1 MKTTII
7 GAGFGGLATAALLAK
22 EGHDVTVLE
31 KNDQVGGRARVHKD
45 KGFQFDMGPS
55 WYLMP
60 DVFEEFFDNFN
71 SKPEDFYELKR
82 LDPSYR
88 IFFSDK
94 EVLDVHA
101 DFEKNYELFDRLE
114 ENGGEKL
121 KNYLEGA
128 QKKYETAMEGLI
140 YEDYDSIFDFFNVK
154 LLLGGSKLDIFRNLD
169 KVVTKNFESDEA
181 RKILEYSIGFL
192 GGSPKITPA
201 IYQLMSYVD
210 FIEGVWFPTGGIKMV
225 ADAIKEIA
233 EENGAEIKL
242 NHEVERIEVREGK
255 ATTLVTNQGDLTTD
269 LVVVNADY
277 PYTELNLLDEEYRT
291 YDQKYWDKKQFAPS
305 AFVAYVGIDKQIDD
319 LLHHT
324 LFLDEDWGA
333 NFDEIFDSDEPR
345 WPKNPSY
352 YVNVPSKTDPGL
364 APEGS
369 ETLFILVPLAP
380 GLDDTE
386 RAREKFYNKIMSD
399 LEKKVGE
406 NIRDHVVT
414 KRIFAVND
422 FRDDYNAYK
431 GTALSL
437 VHTLRQTALWRPRH
451 HSKKV
456 DNLYYTGQYTH
467 PGIGVPMTLI
477 SAQIVADSLGN
488 RYGGSGEDGGN

>member
-1 MKTTII
+1 LKISII
-7 GAGFGGLATAALLAK
+7 GAGFGGLAAAALLSK
-22 EGHDVTVLE
+22 NGHEVTVFE
-31 KNDQVGGRARVHKD
+31 KNDQIGGRARVHRD

-60 DVFEEFFDNFN
+60 DVFEEFFE
-71 SKPEDFYELKR
+71 KLGTRPEDHYELNR

-88 IFFSDK
+88 IFFSD
-94 EVLDVHA
+94 ENVVDVHA
-101 DFEKNYELFDRLE
+101 QFKDNYQLFDRLE

-121 KNYLEGA
+121 KNYLKEA
-128 QKKYETAMEGLI
+128 EKKYNTAMDGLI
-140 YEDYDSIFDFFNVK
+140 YKDYNSIFDFFNLK
-154 LLLGGSKLDIFRNLD
+154 LLVSGSKLDVFRNLD
-169 KVVTKNFESDEA
+169 KVVTKNFDSDEA

-210 FIEGVWFPTGGIKMV
+210 FVKGVWFPTGGIRMV
-225 ADAIKEIA
+225 ADTIKEIA
-233 EENGAEIKL
+233 EENGAEFKL
-242 NHEVERIEVREGK
+242 DHEVKKIEVKDGK
-255 ATTLVTNQGDLTTD
+255 ARSLMTKHGRYPTD
-269 LVVVNADY
+269 LVIANSDY
-277 PYTELNLLDEEYRT
+277 PVTELNLLDEEYRT
-291 YDQKYWDKKQFAPS
+291 YNQKYWDKKKFAPS
-305 AFVAYVGIDKQIDD
+305 AFVAYVGIDKQIDEI
-319 LLHHT
+319 LHHT
-324 LFLDEDWGA
+324 LILDKDWA
-333 NFDEIFDSDEPR
+333 DNFDEIFESDNPS

-364 APEGS
+364 APDGS

-380 GLDDTE
+380 GLKDTQEDRE
-386 RAREKFYNKIMSD
+386 RFYNMIMDD
-399 LEKKVGE
+399 LEEKVGE
-406 NIRDHVVT
+406 SIRDHEVT

-437 VHTLRQTALWRPRH
+437 VHTLDQTALWRPRH

-477 SAQIVADSLGN
+477 SSQIVANIIEEEYEGGK
-488 RYGGSGEDGGN
+488 YGK